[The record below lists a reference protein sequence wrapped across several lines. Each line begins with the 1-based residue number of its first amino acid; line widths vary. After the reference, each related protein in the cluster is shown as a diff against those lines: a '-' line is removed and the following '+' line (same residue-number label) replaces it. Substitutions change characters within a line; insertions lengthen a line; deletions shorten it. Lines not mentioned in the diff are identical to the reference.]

1 MQLELQAFMEGQDMK
16 GLESS
21 SREFE
26 LVKGPV

>member
-16 GLESS
+16 DPESS